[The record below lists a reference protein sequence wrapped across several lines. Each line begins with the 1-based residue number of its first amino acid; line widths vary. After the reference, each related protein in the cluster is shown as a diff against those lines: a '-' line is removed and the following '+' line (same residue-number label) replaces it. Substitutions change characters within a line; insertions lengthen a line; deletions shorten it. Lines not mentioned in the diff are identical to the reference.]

1 MKETVH
7 KAIFYSTY
15 KDFSLPIN
23 DVLTVSEAGDIP
35 ESYLGRVH
43 PRPD

>member
-23 DVLTVSEAGDIP
+23 NILMISEAGDFP
-35 ESYLGRVH
+35 ESDLGRVH